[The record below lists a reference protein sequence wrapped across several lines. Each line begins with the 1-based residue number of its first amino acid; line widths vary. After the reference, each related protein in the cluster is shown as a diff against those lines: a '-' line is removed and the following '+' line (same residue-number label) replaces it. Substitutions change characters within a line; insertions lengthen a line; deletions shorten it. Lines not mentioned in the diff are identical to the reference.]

1 MSRHPAPP
9 RRPCVAA
16 FLLASAA
23 VAAPLLLLSRPA
35 SAQPAAPE
43 APSAPETPAAPA
55 ESGGLTVPPVPDGTP
70 AELMAFVKGLM
81 PPKAQ
86 PRSPQEAKAY
96 LIGVA
101 AASTQVA
108 DKILAQ
114 VKPEDAEYVA
124 AAKLKLESLMMLG
137 RMGDE
142 QAVKDMATY
151 AATLATS
158 PNPALAREAGRM
170 LLVSEAQHAFTADGA
185 EAVEA
190 LVPKVVAMLAADP
203 DDTQS
208 VGLAMQL
215 AGAIEQR
222 FDGEPIV
229 ATIYEGIGPLF
240 AKSTNPRVQKLGA
253 RCAGTLRRLT
263 LTGAPIEVAGTLL
276 DGTPFDQKS
285 LAGKVVLV
293 DVWATWCGPCR
304 AQIPVMKEAYEKYH
318 DKGFEIVGISLDEDR
333 EKLDA
338 FLAAESL
345 PWPIVYSGKGWEDP
359 IVTNYG
365 ISGIPQM
372 ILVGRD
378 GNVISLKAR
387 GPQLAEELEK
397 LFKDAG

>member
-1 MSRHPAPP
+1 MFRHPARS
-9 RRPCVAA
+9 RRP
-16 FLLASAA
+16 FR
-23 VAAPLLLLSRPA
+23 AAPLLFACTAVAMPMLLSRPA
-35 SAQPAAPE
+35 SAQPAASE
-43 APSAPETPAAPA
+43 APSAPA
-55 ESGGLTVPPVPDGTP
+55 ESEGLTVPPVPDGTP

-86 PRSPQEAKAY
+86 PRSQQEAKAY
-96 LIGVA
+96 LTGVA

-114 VKPEDAEYVA
+114 VKPEDAEYMA
-124 AAKLKLESLMMLG
+124 AARLKLESLMMLG

-142 QAVKDMATY
+142 QAVKDMAAY
-151 AATLATS
+151 AATLAAS
-158 PNPALAREAGRM
+158 PNPALAKEAGRM
-170 LLVSEAQHAFTADGA
+170 LLMSEAQQALAADGV
-185 EAVEA
+185 EAIEA

-215 AGAIEQR
+215 AGVIEQR
-222 FDGEPIV
+222 FSGEPIV

-263 LTGAPIEVAGTLL
+263 LTGAPMEITGTLF
-276 DGTPFDQKS
+276 DGAPFDQKS

-304 AQIPVMKEAYEKYH
+304 AQIPVMKEVYEKYH

-333 EKLDA
+333 EKLEK
-338 FLAAESL
+338 FIAAESL

-372 ILVGRD
+372 ILIGRD
-378 GNVISLKAR
+378 GNVISLEAR
-387 GPQLAEELEK
+387 GPRLAEELEK